1 MRRRRNEAEYPS
13 QGRPNVTAD
22 EVGRDLPKVQQIVD
36 LAVRVLEQ
44 MSPY

>member
-13 QGRPNVTAD
+13 QGRPNVTSD
-22 EVGRDLPKVQQIVD
+22 EVSRDLPKVQQVVNM
-36 LAVRVLEQ
+36 AGRVLDQ